1 MPFDAGTSLL
11 RTVFVVSL
19 TYTYSSP
26 PVFDLD
32 PVRPE
37 SSLLKPKVLIAILAR
52 NAEHSLPFHLGCIDR
67 LEYPKDRIAIWY
79 EVLQSNRLMFCF
91 FNVVV
96 VFCF

>member
-1 MPFDAGTSLL
+1 MYFDAATGLL
-11 RTVFVVSL
+11 ITVFVARL
-19 TYTYSSP
+19 TCAFASP

-52 NAEHSLPFHLGCIDR
+52 NAEHSLPFYLGCVDR

-79 EVLQSNRLMFCF
+79 EILL
-91 FNVVV
+91 
-96 VFCF
+96 